1 MPEATSRSLRDI
13 LKANLLTRFNALLGS
28 LFVVILVVGPI
39 QDAVFGLILFANAF
53 IGIGQELRAK
63 ITLDRLAILAA
74 PRARVVRDG
83 ATGELQVSE
92 VVVGDLLAE
101 RDPNLL
107 DLCREHVERMTPPVG
122 WIVHDRR
129 EVARLAV

>member
-1 MPEATSRSLRDI
+1 MRTCAKMRCAAEPVAT
-13 LKANLLTRFNALLGS
+13 
-28 LFVVILVVGPI
+28 
-39 QDAVFGLILFANAF
+39 
-53 IGIGQELRAK
+53 
-63 ITLDRLAILAA
+63 ITLRYTE
-74 PRARVVRDG
+74 R
-83 ATGELQVSE
+83 E